1 MHRSRPSG
9 RDRAVITRI
18 TGALVRAGLV
28 ALLIATPSLLLPRIG
43 PDAAQVTALLALFAA
58 GLTIFEYASN
68 YPSLVEF
75 RDAPPFN
82 RLRFITLFTTVFLL
96 TMLCRG
102 QVEESGLTIFTE
114 AVGRLI
120 GEIIDFPY
128 SPVQLVIL
136 SLPPTVAPEHVDLV
150 RAAAGIAYLTSLI
163 SLAIFVIYI
172 RAGGWPTRSG
182 AFNVWVNLPTFDP
195 TTGGDVVDRL
205 NRDSRLNITLG
216 FLLPFVAPAV
226 AKMAAVVFTPL
237 AMEAPQTLIW
247 TMAAWAFLPSSLF
260 MRGIAMGRIASMI
273 EQKRRR
279 ASEAQNAADVT
290 DTLAPA

>member
-1 MHRSRPSG
+1 MYRGGPSE
-9 RDRAVITRI
+9 RDSAVITRI

-28 ALLIATPSLLLPRIG
+28 ALLIAMPSLLLPRIG

-82 RLRFITLFTTVFLL
+82 RLRFGSLFLTVFLL
-96 TMLCRG
+96 TVLCRG
-102 QVEESGLTIFTE
+102 QADPSGLTIFTG
-114 AVGRLI
+114 AVGAVI
-120 GEIIDFPY
+120 GNAIDFPY

-136 SLPPTVAPEHVDLV
+136 SLPPEVSEAHVELV
-150 RAAAGIAYLTSLI
+150 RAAAGIAYLTSLLT
-163 SLAIFVIYI
+163 LAVFVIFI
-172 RAGGWPTRSG
+172 RAGGWPVRSG

-195 TTGGDVVDRL
+195 TTGGDVVARL
-205 NRDSRLNITLG
+205 NRDARLNIALG

-226 AKMAAVVFTPL
+226 AKAAAAVFTPF

-247 TMAAWAFLPSSLF
+247 TVAAWAFLPSSLF
-260 MRGIAMGRIASMI
+260 MRGIAMGRIATMI
-273 EQKRRR
+273 ENKRRR
-279 ASEAQNAADVT
+279 ASEARDGAQVQEPFAA
-290 DTLAPA
+290 A

>member
-1 MHRSRPSG
+1 M
-9 RDRAVITRI
+9 
-18 TGALVRAGLV
+18 RAGLV
-28 ALLIATPSLLLPRIG
+28 ALLIAMPSLLVPRIG

-58 GLTIFEYASN
+58 GLTLFEYASN

-82 RLRFITLFTTVFLL
+82 RLRFGSLFITVFLL

-102 QVEESGLTIFTE
+102 QVDDNALTVFTG
-114 AVGRLI
+114 AVGQLI
-120 GEIIDFPY
+120 GDIIDFPY
-128 SPVQLVIL
+128 SPVQLVLL
-136 SLPPTVAPEHVDLV
+136 SLPASVSPEHVDLV

-205 NRDSRLNITLG
+205 HRDARLNIALG
-216 FLLPFVAPAV
+216 FLLPFIAPAV
-226 AKMAAVVFTPL
+226 AKMAAVVFSPL

-279 ASEAQNAADVT
+279 TSEAKAGGDVA
-290 DTLAPA
+290 DTLAAA